1 MPCPGRAGG
10 YDRGMMHVRFGRPNW
25 DTVFPEMRLA
35 CAGHNIGACEM
46 SARAALTP
54 CQAASKP
61 PVCVVMLPAW
71 CAPGSSWA

>member
-1 MPCPGRAGG
+1 
-10 YDRGMMHVRFGRPNW
+10 MMHVRFGRPNW

-46 SARAALTP
+46 STRAALTP

-71 CAPGSSWA
+71 CARFELGLSQPAPRHGD